1 MKIAYLQGV
10 SYPFISLPMDMFN
23 RSRSKESIEMHIKH
37 NKTPKIKSLS
47 DFKKV
52 FILSRP
58 YFAATIYSDKRRH
71 SLRWK
76 MVGGLPATYKI
87 Q

>member
-58 YFAATIYSDKRRH
+58 YFAAMIYSGQRRH

-76 MVGGLPATYKI
+76 MVGGLPATNTI

>member
-10 SYPFISLPMDMFN
+10 FYAFISLPMDKFN

-58 YFAATIYSDKRRH
+58 YFAAMIYSDQRRH

-76 MVGGLPATYKI
+76 MVGGLPATNTI